1 MEWQVVFL
9 PVKEEK
15 FKSLTK
21 NNYNFSFVF
30 TFPIKKQEV
39 SETITYVFLNYRRR
53 TKQPMKANQQK
64 LFFTVGSI
72 MSWKN
77 SNQSLSN
84 LKKFHLLACPSYA
97 LWYVFLSRHFFI
109 LFSLFFYHRVYRLAL
124 FAQKCLENIF
134 FIYSVR

>member
-21 NNYNFSFVF
+21 DNYNFSFVF

-39 SETITYVFLNYRRR
+39 SQR
-53 TKQPMKANQQK
+53 QSP
-64 LFFTVGSI
+64 LFFSTTAEEQSSQWRPTNKSCSSVGSI